1 MFKMELY
8 LGHLNKDFRIL
19 SASES
24 ESELEQCA
32 SFCILSESDSLS
44 DRKHNRSV

>member
-1 MFKMELY
+1 MFEMELY
-8 LGHLNKDFRIL
+8 LGHVNKDFRIL

-24 ESELEQCA
+24 ESEQCA